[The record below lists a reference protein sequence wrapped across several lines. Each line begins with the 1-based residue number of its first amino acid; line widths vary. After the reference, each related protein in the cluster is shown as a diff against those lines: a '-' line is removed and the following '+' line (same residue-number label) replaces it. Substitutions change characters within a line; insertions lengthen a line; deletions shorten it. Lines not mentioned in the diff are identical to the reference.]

1 MKNSDSC
8 VHYQHFR
15 VVGTA
20 NSQDFH
26 KWPGRPLSW
35 CTLSPCGTDWL
46 RAAGS
51 ARSAART
58 MDVQQVAELL
68 HPAITLEQLKTC
80 FNASTVEVDVD
91 AFLSR
96 GSGPYAEAVAAA
108 HAAASPLP
116 DDDASLALAMQLE
129 AEEAQQHNHAAESA
143 AARAAA
149 SASPLPDDDASLAL
163 AMQLEAE
170 EEQRSHSALLA
181 NHVAGEDASA
191 ALAWKLQRD
200 DEAAARREGAASAMR
215 RSSKHRSEALRDHL
229 FFSGGTLAAGTPC
242 QLPLQ
247 PPCLP
252 PPIAGSSG
260 PSYAMV
266 TAVGDRAGDRA
277 GDRKGSARSSAAP
290 GSVLA
295 PNLLVAADPG
305 PAPVPRPP
313 RALPPPVLI
322 IDGANVAFNYS
333 RDARFE
339 ARGIR
344 LCVDYYLR
352 RTTGRRLHAAEM
364 AVILNENRWDAAD
377 PELAY
382 VDQLGCISRIS
393 RHGHPCMQVLTT
405 APSPPFPPGAS
416 HSHPRASTTTSSY
429 SSAALITARGP

>member
-1 MKNSDSC
+1 
-8 VHYQHFR
+8 
-15 VVGTA
+15 
-20 NSQDFH
+20 
-26 KWPGRPLSW
+26 
-35 CTLSPCGTDWL
+35 
-46 RAAGS
+46 
-51 ARSAART
+51 

-108 HAAASPLP
+108 HAAALASPLP

-129 AEEAQQHNHAAESA
+129 AEEAQEHNHAAESA

-247 PPCLP
+247 PPCPP

-382 VDQLGCISRIS
+382 VDQLGCISLTPTGKYDDLFLLQCCADYGAWALTNDAWREGRAA
-393 RHGHPCMQVLTT
+393 RHATEAVRRRTIRFAFCGD
-405 APSPPFPPGAS
+405 AFSPAADDLALFDD
-416 HSHPRASTTTSSY
+416 RARRPY
-429 SSAALITARGP
+429 G